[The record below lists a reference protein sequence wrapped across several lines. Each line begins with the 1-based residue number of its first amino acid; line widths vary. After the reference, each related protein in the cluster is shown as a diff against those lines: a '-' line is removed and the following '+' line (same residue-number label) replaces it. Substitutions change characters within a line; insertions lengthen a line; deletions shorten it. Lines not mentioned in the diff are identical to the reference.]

1 MIEIQNKKV
10 TDWVAEC
17 AAMTKPKEIVWIDG
31 SEAQLD
37 AIRALA
43 VETGE
48 MVKLNEASGLLL
60 LPHRSEGRRQRRKEN
75 RHLYG

>member
-43 VETGE
+43 SPETKRE
-48 MVKLNEASGLLL
+48 PSSVRL
-60 LPHRSEGRRQRRKEN
+60 RRRTPVRPTIGYK
-75 RHLYG
+75 RTKCMPK

>member
-48 MVKLNEASGLLL
+48 MVKLNEEK

-75 RHLYG
+75 RHLYD

>member
-48 MVKLNEASGLLL
+48 MVKLN
-60 LPHRSEGRRQRRKEN
+60 
-75 RHLYG
+75 